1 MYRRLL
7 RRSIIVAFV
16 LAVGGLGFAVLP
28 DASAAQLMLNVRD
41 FGATGNGTSND
52 TGAINNA
59 ITAANNNA
67 DGGIVRFPAGT
78 YRSPNSIH
86 MKSNV
91 TLQQIGR
98 ASCRERV

>member
-16 LAVGGLGFAVLP
+16 LAVGGLGFAVIP

-52 TGAINNA
+52 TGAINKA
-59 ITAANNNA
+59 ITAANNNP
-67 DGGIVRFPAGT
+67 DGRNVRLPPAT
-78 YRSPNSIH
+78 YPSPHSIPTKH
-86 MKSNV
+86 KV
-91 TLQQIGR
+91 TLQLDHR
-98 ASCRERV
+98 ST